1 MSKMIK
7 PLADRVVVKVDEE
20 SEKKTASG
28 IILPDTMSKEKP
40 MMGSVIAIGPGKIED
55 GKRIEPEVK
64 VGDSIIFKEWSP
76 AEVKIDGVKYLILS
90 ESDILAVVA

>member
-7 PLADRVVVKVDEE
+7 PLADRVVVQVEEE
-20 SEKKTASG
+20 SERKRASG

-40 MMGSVIAIGPGKIED
+40 MMGKVIAVGPGKMKD

-64 VGDSIIFKEWSP
+64 VGDMVIFKEWGP
-76 AEVKIDGVKYLILS
+76 TQVKIEEQEYLILN
-90 ESDILAVVA
+90 ESDILAIAA